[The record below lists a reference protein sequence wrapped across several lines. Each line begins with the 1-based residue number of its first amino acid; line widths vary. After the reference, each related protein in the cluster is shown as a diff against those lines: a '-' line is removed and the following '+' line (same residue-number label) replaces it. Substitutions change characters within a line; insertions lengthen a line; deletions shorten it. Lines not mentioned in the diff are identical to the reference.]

1 MKKVNLIACCF
12 SSLLFACPALACDY
26 PEGPTVPNGSTAT
39 KEEMVAGQKEVQS
52 YIKKLEAYQ
61 QCLVDEEEAARAE
74 LGELEPEALKQR
86 EDVLTKKYN
95 AAHDEMLKVAAAFN
109 AELKEY
115 QSRSEGNEEE

>member
-1 MKKVNLIACCF
+1 MKKINLIACCF
-12 SSLLFACPALACDY
+12 SSVLFAGSALACDY
-26 PEGPTVPNGSTAT
+26 PESPTLPNGTTAT
-39 KEEMVAGQKEVQS
+39 KDEMVAGQKEVKS
-52 YIKKLEAYQ
+52 YIKALEEYQ

-86 EDVLTKKYN
+86 EGVLTKKYN

-115 QSRSEGNEEE
+115 QSQDGEE